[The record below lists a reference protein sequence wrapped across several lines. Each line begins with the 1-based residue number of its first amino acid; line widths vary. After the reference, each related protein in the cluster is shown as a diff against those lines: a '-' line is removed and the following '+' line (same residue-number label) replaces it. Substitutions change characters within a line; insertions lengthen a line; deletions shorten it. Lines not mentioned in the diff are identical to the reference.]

1 MDMNKQMQAFTGSE
15 TSDMFVS
22 FDAVAPDEKIKLY
35 SAINAPETRIA
46 DMVNKPICLTD
57 VIMVKC
63 KINDRGRSAERDAIR
78 VILIDDNGETYAAT
92 SSGITNSVRNIFNIF
107 GTLHFPEGLKV
118 TIEQIKTSNGNTL
131 TMKLMA

>member
-22 FDAVAPDEKIKLY
+22 FDPVSDEDKVKLY
-35 SAINAPETRIA
+35 NAINAPETRIS

-78 VILIDDNGETYAAT
+78 VILIDDQARLTPRPPPALPTVSAT
-92 SSGITNSVRNIFNIF
+92 SSIFSAPF
-107 GTLHFPEGLKV
+107 
-118 TIEQIKTSNGNTL
+118 TSR
-131 TMKLMA
+131 MA

>member
-22 FDAVAPDEKIKLY
+22 FDPGSGEDKIKLY
-35 SAINAPETRIA
+35 NAINAPETRIA

-78 VILIDDNGETYAAT
+78 VILIDDQGETYAAT

>member
-22 FDAVAPDEKIKLY
+22 FDPVAPDDKIKLY
-35 SAINAPETRIA
+35 NAINAPETRIA

-78 VILIDDNGETYAAT
+78 VILIEDNGETYAAT
-92 SSGITNSVRNIFNIF
+92 SSGITNSVRTIFNIF

>member
-22 FDAVAPDEKIKLY
+22 FDPVAPDDKIKLY
-35 SAINAPETRIA
+35 NAINAPETRIA

-63 KINDRGRSAERDAIR
+63 KSTIAADLLSVTQSA
-78 VILIDDNGETYAAT
+78 L
-92 SSGITNSVRNIFNIF
+92 S
-107 GTLHFPEGLKV
+107 
-118 TIEQIKTSNGNTL
+118 
-131 TMKLMA
+131 

>member
-22 FDAVAPDEKIKLY
+22 FDPVAPDDKIKLY
-35 SAINAPETRIA
+35 NAINAPETRIA

-78 VILIDDNGETYAAT
+78 VILIDDQGETYAAT
-92 SSGITNSVRNIFNIF
+92 SSGITNSVRNIFNISA
-107 GTLHFPEGLKV
+107 PC
-118 TIEQIKTSNGNTL
+118 TSL
-131 TMKLMA
+131 RA

>member
-22 FDAVAPDEKIKLY
+22 FDPVDPGDKIKLY
-35 SAINAPETRIA
+35 NAINAPETRIA
-46 DMVNKPICLTD
+46 DMVNRPICLSD

-131 TMKLMA
+131 TMKLMG

>member
-22 FDAVAPDEKIKLY
+22 FDSVAPDDKIKLY
-35 SAINAPETRIA
+35 NAINAPETRIA

-63 KINDRGRSAERDAIR
+63 KINDRVRSAERDAIR

>member
-22 FDAVAPDEKIKLY
+22 FDPVAPDDKIKLY
-35 SAINAPETRIA
+35 NAINAPEARIA

-63 KINDRGRSAERDAIR
+63 KINDRGRSAERDATR

>member
-1 MDMNKQMQAFTGSE
+1 MDMNKQMQAVTGSE

-22 FDAVAPDEKIKLY
+22 FDPVAPDDKIKLY
-35 SAINAPETRIA
+35 NAINAPETRIA

-107 GTLHFPEGLKV
+107 GSLHFPECLIV

>member
-22 FDAVAPDEKIKLY
+22 FDPVAPDDKIKLY
-35 SAINAPETRIA
+35 NAINAPETRIA
-46 DMVNKPICLTD
+46 DMVNKAICLTD

-63 KINDRGRSAERDAIR
+63 RINDRGRSAERDAIR

>member
-22 FDAVAPDEKIKLY
+22 FDPVAPDDKIKLY
-35 SAINAPETRIA
+35 NAINAPETRIA
-46 DMVNKPICLTD
+46 DMVNKPICLID

-107 GTLHFPEGLKV
+107 GTLHFTEGLKV

>member
-1 MDMNKQMQAFTGSE
+1 MDMDKQMQAFTGSE

-22 FDAVAPDEKIKLY
+22 FDPVSPDDKIKLY
-35 SAINAPETRIA
+35 NAVNAPETRIA
-46 DMVNKPICLTD
+46 DMVNKPICLID

-78 VILIDDNGETYAAT
+78 VILVDDNGETYAAT